1 MEAPV
6 VEVRKLSKHFISERP
21 LHRILL
27 APFGRGR
34 EICALHDVSFTV
46 ASGEILGVAGPNG
59 AGKTTLLRV
68 MANLLEADKGSVR
81 FCGRELSSLGHS
93 VRGDIGYV
101 SNDERSFFW
110 RLTGAQN
117 LEFFGCLYGL
127 SRTEARHRIDELLE
141 CFALRRQAGRFFR
154 DYSSG
159 TRKKFAIVRALVHQ
173 PRLLLLDE
181 ATNSLDPASTHDVKS
196 LVRTYVSSCKGRA
209 GIWSTHRLEE
219 IGEICNKALV
229 IHEGRVDFFGPAQEQ
244 GSMGRMLD
252 RRRMPPK
259 NQDRHSSD
267 RCSEGGVYARL
278 GQRATRLHSL
288 AE

>member
-6 VEVRKLSKHFISERP
+6 VEVRNLSKYFVSDRP

-46 ASGEILGVAGPNG
+46 AGGEILGVAGPNG

-68 MANLLEADKGSVR
+68 LANLLEADTGSVR
-81 FCGRELSSLGHS
+81 FRGRELSSLGGS

-127 SRTEARHRIDELLE
+127 SRTEARRRIDELLE
-141 CFALRRQAGRFFR
+141 RFALRRQAGRFFR

-159 TRKKFAIVRALVHQ
+159 TRKKFAMVRALVHQ

-181 ATNSLDPASTHDVKS
+181 ATNSLDPASAHEVKS
-196 LVRTYVSSCKGRA
+196 LVGTYISSCKGRA

-229 IHEGRVDFFGPAQEQ
+229 IDEGRVDFFGPAQEQ
-244 GSMGRMLD
+244 GSVGRMLHC
-252 RRRMPPK
+252 RRMPPK
-259 NQDRHSSD
+259 NQDRHSSY
-267 RCSEGGVYARL
+267 RFSEDGVYARL

>member
-6 VEVRKLSKHFISERP
+6 VEVRNLSKYFISDRP
-21 LHRILL
+21 LHRVLL

-34 EICALHDVSFTV
+34 EIRALHDVSFTV
-46 ASGEILGVAGPNG
+46 AAGEILGVAGPNG

-68 MANLLEADKGSVR
+68 LAHLLEPDAGSVHFR
-81 FCGRELSSLGHS
+81 GRELSSRGHP

-127 SRTEARHRIDELLE
+127 SRAEARRRIDELLE
-141 CFALRRQAGRFFR
+141 CFALRRHAGRFFR

-159 TRKKFAIVRALVHQ
+159 TRKKFALVRALVHQ

-181 ATNSLDPASTHDVKS
+181 ATNSLDPPSAHEVKS
-196 LVRTYVSSCKGRA
+196 LVRTYVSSWEGCA
-209 GIWSTHRLEE
+209 AIWSTHRLEE
-219 IGEICNKALV
+219 IGEICDKALV
-229 IHEGRVDFFGPAQEQ
+229 IHQGRVDFFGPAQEQ
-244 GSMGRMLD
+244 ESMGRMLD
-252 RRRMPPK
+252 GRGMPRKRR
-259 NQDRHSSD
+259 DRHGFD
-267 RCSEGGVYARL
+267 RRSEGGVYERL
-278 GQRATRLHSL
+278 GPRATRLHSL